1 MGAVADETR
10 NGGTPGHRTAPSAD
24 ELRADERAAIA
35 WFHVDAGRA
44 LESLGKQT
52 IEVGRLVEL
61 LGPDD
66 PEVADARR
74 ELQRATGLLARLL
87 ELQFTDLA

>member
-1 MGAVADETR
+1 MADETR
-10 NGGTPGHRTAPSAD
+10 NGGAPGHTRTVSED

-52 IEVGRLVEL
+52 LEIGRLVEL

-74 ELQRATGLLARLL
+74 ELARATSLLARLL